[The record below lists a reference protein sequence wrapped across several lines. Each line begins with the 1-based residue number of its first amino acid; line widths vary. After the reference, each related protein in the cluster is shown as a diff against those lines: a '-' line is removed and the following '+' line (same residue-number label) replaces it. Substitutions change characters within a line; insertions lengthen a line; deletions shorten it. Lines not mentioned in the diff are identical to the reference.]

1 MSKVA
6 SKLLGLV
13 LFSTVTGAID
23 HYIVKEDP
31 DHLQHNRPRV
41 EQLVC
46 GQCLAYNA
54 NTNLC
59 LNYGANL

>member
-31 DHLQHNRPRV
+31 NHLQHNRPQV

-46 GQCLAYNA
+46 G
-54 NTNLC
+54 
-59 LNYGANL
+59 